1 VSKYQDHRVPRRPT
15 QQPKGKRSVPGCTE
29 DEGRPLG
36 IGVQAQVSNRLE
48 LRGSRVRVVSVEG
61 YGATRS
67 RQVRSK
73 KTNASEPLIT
83 CREVFTRRQNRAGW
97 LARDEP
103 RSYLF
108 TDWVASGMKVA

>member
-1 VSKYQDHRVPRRPT
+1 M
-15 QQPKGKRSVPGCTE
+15 PGCTE

-36 IGVQAQVSNRLE
+36 IGVQALVPNRLE

-61 YGATRS
+61 NGATRS

-83 CREVFTRRQNRAGW
+83 CREVFTRRQNRVGW
-97 LARDEP
+97 KTRDEL
-103 RSYLF
+103 RSYLS
-108 TDWVASGMKVA
+108 TGWAASGMKAA